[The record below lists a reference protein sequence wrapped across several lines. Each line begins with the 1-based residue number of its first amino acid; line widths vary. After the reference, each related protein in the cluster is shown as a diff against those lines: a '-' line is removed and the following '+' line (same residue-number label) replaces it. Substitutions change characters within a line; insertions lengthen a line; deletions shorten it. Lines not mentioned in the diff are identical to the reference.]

1 LKEKTMIS
9 INIHGVRRVEL
20 RDVSSLPNGGFY
32 RSIWIVDRDGI
43 RHDVSMFADTD
54 ADALRFDIQKET
66 AE

>member
-1 LKEKTMIS
+1 MIS

-20 RDVSSLPNGGFY
+20 RDVRSLPNGGFY

-43 RHDVSMFADTD
+43 LHVVSMFADSD
-54 ADALRFDIQKET
+54 ADELRFDIEKET